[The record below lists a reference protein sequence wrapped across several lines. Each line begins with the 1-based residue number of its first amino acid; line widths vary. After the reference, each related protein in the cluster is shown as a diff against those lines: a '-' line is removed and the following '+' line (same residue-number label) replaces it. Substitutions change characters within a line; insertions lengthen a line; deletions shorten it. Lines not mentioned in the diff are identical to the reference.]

1 MEHGWWWM
9 EKKMSMKREK
19 KEDDGKEKLRKEAQ
33 SKGDPIFATKKC
45 KIEEYQLLVEDVG
58 WKEKE

>member
-1 MEHGWWWM
+1 M